1 MSKVSRRM
9 LMALGVLSC
18 WQPGHGPGHDHGH
31 LPRSCLYLDDDADL
45 EIIMPV
51 LVTQALRITNV
62 DVIIDIDHPRMSDL
76 RIRLV
81 NPTGDDRVLADEG
94 NCPNTRNL
102 TNFTFDTGAAQ
113 EYGTFCPTAPGQ
125 SARPREEID
134 TWGDTTL
141 SGLWDI
147 RIEDREGGNVGFLLN
162 YTLRITGI
170 QGNRPHLQREHDLQR
185 RERPAR
191 PAEPGRIGLA
201 FGTSVGPTD
210 R

>member
-1 MSKVSRRM
+1 
-9 LMALGVLSC
+9 MAAPAMAQDTITVTY
-18 WQPGHGPGHDHGH
+18 QGPVFI
-31 LPRSCLYLDDDADL
+31 PDDDADL

-113 EYGTFCPTAPGQ
+113 EYGTFARRPPG
-125 SARPREEID
+125 SPHGPGKRSTP
-134 TWGDTTL
+134 
-141 SGLWDI
+141 
-147 RIEDREGGNVGFLLN
+147 GG
-162 YTLRITGI
+162 TPLR
-170 QGNRPHLQREHDLQR
+170 
-185 RERPAR
+185 A
-191 PAEPGRIGLA
+191 AS
-201 FGTSVGPTD
+201 GTSGSRTARAVTSASS
-210 R
+210 